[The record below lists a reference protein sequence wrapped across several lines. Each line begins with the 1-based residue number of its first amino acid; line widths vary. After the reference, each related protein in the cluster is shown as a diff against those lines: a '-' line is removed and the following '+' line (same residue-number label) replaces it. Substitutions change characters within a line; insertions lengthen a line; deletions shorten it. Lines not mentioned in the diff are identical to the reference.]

1 MRELQLGVQD
11 RRWVAGTTVP
21 VDVRVAAPDDF
32 RSVTLSLILQER
44 MKGSARA
51 LGSIEPH
58 VLARVPIT
66 DMSARVDVVVPPD
79 LPAAYE
85 GSIAAW
91 SYRLQLTGDRP
102 GPDKEEVVEI
112 EIVPISTTSRS
123 ALGDRRTSPALRR
136 APFTRRHRD
145 KGGWPDV
152 VIALASICA
161 SLGLFWIAI
170 WGPAAFDAT
179 EQSTNN
185 MRITGSFG
193 GLLFAL
199 VAFFLSIQ
207 AVSFLR
213 NRDSPQPSFNI
224 PQPVVEPGMDL
235 VIGVDDAGRSGLQI
249 VLRRHELAMG
259 ASGVADGPKHGSV
272 VKLLDERVFPVVD
285 STVRIPTSTDGVRG
299 FAGRSVAMHW
309 TVGLLNHKN
318 HELCPFQAV
327 DIHA

>member
-1 MRELQLGVQD
+1 MRELQLDVQD

-44 MKGSARA
+44 RKGSARA

-85 GSIAAW
+85 GSLAAW

-102 GPDKEEVVEI
+102 GPDNEEVVEI
-112 EIVPISTTSRS
+112 EIVPIPTTSRS
-123 ALGDRRTSPALRR
+123 ALGDRRTSPVLRR

-145 KGGWPDV
+145 RGWPDV
-152 VIALASICA
+152 GIALASICA

-170 WGPAAFDAT
+170 WGPEAFDAT

-199 VAFFLSIQ
+199 VASFLSIQ

-213 NRDSPQPSFNI
+213 NRNSPQPSFNI

-235 VIGVDDAGRSGLQI
+235 VIAVDDAGRSGLQI

-259 ASGVADGPKHGSV
+259 ASGGRTSGHRSV

-299 FAGRSVAMHW
+299 FAGRSVALHW